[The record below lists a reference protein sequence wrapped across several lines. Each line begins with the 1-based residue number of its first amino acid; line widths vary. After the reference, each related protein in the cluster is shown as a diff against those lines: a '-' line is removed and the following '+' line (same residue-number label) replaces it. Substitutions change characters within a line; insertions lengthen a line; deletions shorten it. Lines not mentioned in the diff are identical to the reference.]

1 MTLELTIS
9 DISQLTTEEQIVVAQ
24 AIWDRLSD
32 LAVDQKL
39 TSEQQAELDRRW
51 ADYQADKSIAIP
63 LEQFKERIR
72 TARNQ

>member
-1 MTLELTIS
+1 MTLEQTIS